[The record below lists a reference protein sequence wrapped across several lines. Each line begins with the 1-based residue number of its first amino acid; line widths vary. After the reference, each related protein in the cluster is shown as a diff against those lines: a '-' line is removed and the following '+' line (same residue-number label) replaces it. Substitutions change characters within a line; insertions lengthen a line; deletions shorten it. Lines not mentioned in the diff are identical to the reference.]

1 MKESSESMAMTETE
15 EPEPARRSRGG
26 WRDFWQL
33 HVPLVLVLSLCTFI
47 TIVEVRRASE
57 GVWRAWAYM
66 FEWPLIG
73 LFTIWIW
80 HRYRTEGS
88 VTKGFVNRWRDRV
101 ASLSAESANESD
113 PDEADPAGSDP
124 DGPEPEPAA
133 IDDSMAARTGST
145 TGAGPAQVIAPD
157 AQLQAWNEYVE
168 DLRRREPPGAPPS

>member
-1 MKESSESMAMTETE
+1 MKEPIEAMTDSEHPGTE
-15 EPEPARRSRGG
+15 PVRRARGG

-33 HVPLVLVLSLCTFI
+33 HVPLVLVLALCTVI
-47 TIVEVRRASE
+47 TIIEAKRASE

-88 VTKGFVNRWRDRV
+88 VTKGLVERWRERV
-101 ASLSAESANESD
+101 SRISAESESEAGAGEPMSKVAAD
-113 PDEADPAGSDP
+113 AAGSVAGLPNRAGDAQPIEADP
-124 DGPEPEPAA
+124 
-133 IDDSMAARTGST
+133 
-145 TGAGPAQVIAPD
+145 
-157 AQLQAWNEYVE
+157 QLEAWNEYVE

>member
-1 MKESSESMAMTETE
+1 MTDQGA
-15 EPEPARRSRGG
+15 PMVDSPNSDAEPARRSRGG

-47 TIVEVRRASE
+47 TIIEVRRASE

-88 VTKGFVNRWRDRV
+88 VTKGFVDRWKERV
-101 ASLSAESANESD
+101 ASLSAASEHEPDAKGSGPRPTPADHSFEARDGSASA
-113 PDEADPAGSDP
+113 ADPADP
-124 DGPEPEPAA
+124 G
-133 IDDSMAARTGST
+133 I
-145 TGAGPAQVIAPD
+145 GAD
-157 AQLQAWNEYVE
+157 EQLQAWNAYVE
-168 DLRRREPPGAPPS
+168 DLRRREPPGAPPA

>member
-1 MKESSESMAMTETE
+1 MTADESKPQDS
-15 EPEPARRSRGG
+15 RRARGG

-47 TIVEVRRASE
+47 TIIEVRRASE

-88 VTKGFVNRWRDRV
+88 VTKGLVAKWRERV
-101 ASLSAESANESD
+101 GRVTAEADAAAASAASRGEPDATPSD
-113 PDEADPAGSDP
+113 PQLEAWTS
-124 DGPEPEPAA
+124 
-133 IDDSMAARTGST
+133 
-145 TGAGPAQVIAPD
+145 
-157 AQLQAWNEYVE
+157 YVD
-168 DLRRREPPGAPPS
+168 DLRRREPPGPPPPSR